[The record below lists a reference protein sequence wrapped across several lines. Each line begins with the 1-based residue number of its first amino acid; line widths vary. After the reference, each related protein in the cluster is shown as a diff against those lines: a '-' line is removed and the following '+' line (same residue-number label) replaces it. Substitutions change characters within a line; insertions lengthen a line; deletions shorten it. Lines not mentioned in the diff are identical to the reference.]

1 MRRYTSYSW
10 DWWKYIINLKLR
22 RDTLGDFRRI
32 KKKILKYHTLQC
44 VSWIS
49 SCWKIYAVTKQT
61 KSVTR
66 GKDTVAKHNFLN
78 DIAMCMELL
87 LFPTLF
93 SSIVKLSNILALIY
107 KIKSKFEKMQ
117 DPNQSTLGSCLFQ
130 FSLKMSKNSFKNFII
145 CL

>member
-1 MRRYTSYSW
+1 MC
-10 DWWKYIINLKLR
+10 
-22 RDTLGDFRRI
+22 
-32 KKKILKYHTLQC
+32 KYHTLQC

-93 SSIVKLSNILALIY
+93 SSIVKLSNTLALIY

-117 DPNQSTLGSCLFQ
+117 DLNQSTLGSRL
-130 FSLKMSKNSFKNFII
+130 LLILIKNVKKFF
-145 CL
+145 